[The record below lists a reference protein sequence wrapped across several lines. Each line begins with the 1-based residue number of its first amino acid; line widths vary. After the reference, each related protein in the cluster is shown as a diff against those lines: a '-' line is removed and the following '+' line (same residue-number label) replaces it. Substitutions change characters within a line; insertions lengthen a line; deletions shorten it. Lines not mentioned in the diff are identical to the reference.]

1 MLTFVSRVSL
11 PFLRAMMPLVA
22 SMLQSPMNSL
32 SLSNFK
38 RLWRHNLVYSSC
50 NFPRLTSFLAFP
62 LVMRISAHITSFCCK
77 GMVFRAA
84 ELPAVGL
91 YTSDMTLARRW
102 LVSYRGDRW
111 GDLIPLLPEIESY
124 DLIKYSLA

>member
-11 PFLRAMMPLVA
+11 PFLRAMIPLVA

-38 RLWRHNLVYSSC
+38 RLCRHNLVYSSC

-84 ELPAVGL
+84 ELPVVGL
-91 YTSDMTLARRW
+91 YTSDMTLATCLRVTW
-102 LVSYRGDRW
+102 RGFK
-111 GDLIPLLPEIESY
+111 GSEFF
-124 DLIKYSLA
+124 SLGSLWERS